1 MGFHIFGANDGG
13 GGGGELP
20 DYSLTPIIYPRMWI
34 NNRPVKEISIF
45 SGIPAY
51 NQASIFLEATPL
63 REFLHPIEGNIFVSD
78 DTLNRW
84 TMWSDWF
91 ILKSN
96 SEWFLRVI
104 NNTSEFRYFSGTLKY
119 STSTIF
125 RMVF

>member
-34 NNRPVKEISIF
+34 NNHPVKEISIF

-63 REFLHPIEGNIFVSD
+63 REFLHPIEGNIFVFD

-91 ILKSN
+91 ILKSD

>member
-63 REFLHPIEGNIFVSD
+63 RAFLHPIEGNIFVFD

-91 ILKSN
+91 ILKSG
-96 SEWFLRVI
+96 SEWILKVI
-104 NNTSEFRYFSGTLKY
+104 NDASELRFFSGTLKY
-119 STSTIF
+119 STYDF
-125 RMVF
+125 RIR